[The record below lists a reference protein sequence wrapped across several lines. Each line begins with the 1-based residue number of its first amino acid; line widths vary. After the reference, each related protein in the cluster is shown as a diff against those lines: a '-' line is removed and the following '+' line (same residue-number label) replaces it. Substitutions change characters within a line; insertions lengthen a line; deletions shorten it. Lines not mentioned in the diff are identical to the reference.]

1 MVPQD
6 RPFILQLIQKIP
18 DIKSWVKRYLKD
30 GLETLMG
37 HTSMHLFQF
46 YVDYIGWLMMWYK
59 VSSTKSLWSP

>member
-6 RPFILQLIQKIP
+6 RPFIPQLIQKIP

-37 HTSMHLFQF
+37 HTDWDE
-46 YVDYIGWLMMWYK
+46 V
-59 VSSTKSLWSP
+59 